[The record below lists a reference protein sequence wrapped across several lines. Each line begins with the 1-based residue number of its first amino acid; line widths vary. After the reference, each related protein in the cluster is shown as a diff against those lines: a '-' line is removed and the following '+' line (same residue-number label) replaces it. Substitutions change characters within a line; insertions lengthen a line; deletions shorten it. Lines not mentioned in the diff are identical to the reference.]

1 MTDKRAVVSKIAPD
15 LQTAAKVAGEE
26 QDRAYLTR
34 VGENVRQAR
43 ARRGMTRK
51 LLAQASGVSERYLA
65 DLETGSGNASLLV
78 LKKIALA
85 LGLEVGD
92 LVRDTPEPA
101 VELALAIQQLERLD
115 ASGLSA
121 ARRLLMERFGGAS
134 PVSRRRVALIGLR
147 GAGKT
152 TLGAE
157 AARRL
162 GVPFIELDRE
172 IERAAGM
179 ELAEIFS
186 LQGQANFRALEYQCL
201 KAVIDRFEGAVIATG
216 GSLVTSPK
224 AFELLLS
231 YCHVV
236 WLKAQPQAHMER
248 VVAQGDMRPMADN
261 PQAMDDLKAIL
272 DSRTALYSKADA
284 ALDTTGKPLDVAL
297 AELVALLP
305 PEIAGTS

>member
-1 MTDKRAVVSKIAPD
+1 MSGKIGAASKAVAVVTSKPAADD
-15 LQTAAKVAGEE
+15 L
-26 QDRAYLTR
+26 DRSYLLR

-85 LGLEVGD
+85 LDLDVGD
-92 LVRDTPEPA
+92 LVRDTPEPS
-101 VELALAIQQLERLD
+101 VELALIVQQLERLGAD
-115 ASGLSA
+115 DLVA
-121 ARRLLMERFGGAS
+121 ARRLLTERFDGVVAQAQ
-134 PVSRRRVALIGLR
+134 RRVALIGLR

-152 TLGAE
+152 TLGAK
-157 AARRL
+157 AAQQL

-179 ELAEIFS
+179 ELAEIFA

-201 KAVIDRFEGAVIATG
+201 KAVIERFDGAVIATG

-224 AFELLLS
+224 AYDLLLS

-236 WLKAQPQAHMER
+236 WLKAAPQTHMER

-272 DSRTALYSKADA
+272 DSRSALYSKANA
-284 ALDTTGKPLDVAL
+284 ALDTTGRPLESAL
-297 AELVALLP
+297 SELLAILP
-305 PEIAGTS
+305 MDIASGI